1 MTHHLPPPPP
11 SPRRRQLLRA
21 GSALL
26 LLPCTHLAY
35 GQDLVAV
42 RVWPAEEYTRVTIE
56 ANRALNARF
65 QLVQSPPR
73 LAIDIDD
80 LRLDDTLSQLIAK
93 VHSDD
98 PNIAG
103 VRAGQYAPDVVRL
116 VFDLKHQI
124 KPEVFTLQPVAAYQH
139 RLIFDLYPANPP
151 DPLEELIAQR
161 LHELQSASRDG
172 GSEGSAGPAPAPA
185 ADAQALASEDDT
197 DVLGE
202 LIARKI
208 ERAHGKTEAAPAPP
222 QVAQAPSASVPGGE
236 PSREQGKVTAAPPS
250 AATPA
255 PAPRRA
261 QRLIIVAVDA
271 GHGGEDPGARG
282 PGGTFEKDVVLQIAL
297 KLRERINRSSA
308 AGNPMRAYLTRDADF
323 FVPLATR
330 VQKARR
336 VEADLFV
343 SIHADSFVRPNASGA
358 SVYALSER
366 GATSTTARWLAQNE
380 NESDR
385 IGGVNV
391 TAKDAAIQRA
401 LLDMSTTA
409 QIRDSMKLAGAVL
422 GHIGSVGRLHKSTV
436 ERANFAVLRNPDVP
450 SILVETAFISNP
462 AEERKLRSA
471 AYQNQLADAIMSGI
485 RKYFADNPPLARSGQ
500 V

>member
-1 MTHHLPPPPP
+1 MNHPPVSP
-11 SPRRRQLLRA
+11 SFPRTRRNLLQA

-26 LLPCTHLAY
+26 LLPYLGTARAD
-35 GQDLVAV
+35 GIVAV
-42 RVWPAEEYTRVTIE
+42 RVWPAEDYTRVTVE
-56 ANRALNARF
+56 ADRPLNARF

-80 LRLDDTLSQLIAK
+80 LRLDSTLREVVAK
-93 VHSDD
+93 VEADD

-103 VRAGQYAPDVVRL
+103 VRAGQYQPDVVRL
-116 VFDLKHQI
+116 VFDLKHRI
-124 KPEVFTLQPVAAYQH
+124 RPEVFTLPPVAAYQH

-161 LHELQSASRDG
+161 LHDLRAG
-172 GSEGSAGPAPAPA
+172 GEQGPEV
-185 ADAQALASEDDT
+185 QAEET
-197 DVLGE
+197 DLLGE
-202 LIARKI
+202 LIARQI
-208 ERAHGKTEAAPAPP
+208 ERAANPEAPEPERHADAQVPGPTPTPERGKVAG
-222 QVAQAPSASVPGGE
+222 AQAS
-236 PSREQGKVTAAPPS
+236 
-250 AATPA
+250 
-255 PAPRRA
+255 
-261 QRLIIVAVDA
+261 RLIIVAVDA
-271 GHGGEDPGARG
+271 GHGGEDPGAIG
-282 PGGTFEKDVVLQIAL
+282 PGGTREKDVVLQIAHR
-297 KLRERINRSSA
+297 LRDHINRSSVG
-308 AGNPMRAYLTRDADF
+308 GNPMRAYLTREADF

-330 VQKARR
+330 VHKARQ
-336 VEADLFV
+336 VQADLFI
-343 SIHADSFVRPNASGA
+343 SIHADAFVRPNASGA

-366 GATSTTARWLAQNE
+366 GASSTAARWLAESE
-380 NESDR
+380 NQSDR

-391 TAKDAAIQRA
+391 ATRDATIQRA

-422 GHIGSVGRLHKSTV
+422 GHIGNVGRLHKTTV

-485 RKYFADNPPLARSGQ
+485 RKYFADNPPLARSRS

>member
-1 MTHHLPPPPP
+1 MRPPPTPP
-11 SPRRRQLLRA
+11 ATPPTRRQLLQA
-21 GSALL
+21 GSTLL
-26 LLPCTHLAY
+26 LLPCIGTARAE
-35 GQDLVAV
+35 GIVAV
-42 RVWPAEEYTRVTIE
+42 RVWPAEEYTRVTVE
-56 ANRALNARF
+56 ADRPLNARY

-73 LAIDIDD
+73 LAIDIDA
-80 LRLDDTLSQLIAK
+80 LRLDPTLRELVAK
-93 VHSDD
+93 VEADD

-103 VRAGQYAPDVVRL
+103 VRAGQFQPDVVRL

-124 KPEVFTLQPVAAYQH
+124 RPEVFTLQPVAAYQH

-161 LHELQSASRDG
+161 LHELRASGDT
-172 GSEGSAGPAPAPA
+172 S
-185 ADAQALASEDDT
+185 AQARAEET
-197 DVLGE
+197 DILGE
-202 LIARKI
+202 LIARQI
-208 ERAHGKTEAAPAPP
+208 ERARSPDEPPPERSAGAGAPGPEPTPEHGK
-222 QVAQAPSASVPGGE
+222 VAG
-236 PSREQGKVTAAPPS
+236 
-250 AATPA
+250 
-255 PAPRRA
+255 A
-261 QRLIIVAVDA
+261 QTSRLIIVALDP
-271 GHGGEDPGARG
+271 GHGGEDPGAIGR
-282 PGGTFEKDVVLQIAL
+282 GGTREKDVVLQIAF
-297 KLRERINRSSA
+297 KLRDRINGSSA

-336 VEADLFV
+336 VQADLFV

-366 GATSTTARWLAQNE
+366 GASSTTARWLAESE

-422 GHIGSVGRLHKSTV
+422 GHIGSVGRLHKATV

-462 AEERKLRSA
+462 DEERKLRSA
-471 AYQNQLADAIMSGI
+471 AYQNQLADAIMNGI
-485 RKYFADNPPLARSGQ
+485 RKYFADNPPLARSRQ